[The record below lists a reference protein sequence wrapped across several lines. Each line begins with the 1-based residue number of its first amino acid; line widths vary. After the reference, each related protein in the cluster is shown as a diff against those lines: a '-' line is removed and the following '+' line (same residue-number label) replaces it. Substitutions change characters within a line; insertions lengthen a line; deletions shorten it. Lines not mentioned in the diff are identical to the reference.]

1 MKVLVFTGAGASV
14 ELGVPAMTAMAHD
27 LHGHMRHQGVKEE
40 VFSRFDAMLAN
51 VDYDAERLIEAI
63 DAVETGERE
72 KETLGFAFDRELLE
86 TVRLM
91 RWECEWFIHQV
102 CERVRELEASALWRP
117 VLLRGQEHELCFV
130 TTNYDR
136 AIEFACKSADVRF
149 SDGFSEFDGREYAEW
164 TGISTDARVKVLK
177 IHGSTDWYQG
187 VDGAVYKIKHPIPL
201 YGELS
206 LSSQDS
212 GMPSMKSAMVLPT
225 REKKVNQPPYPDL
238 VADFRNAAR
247 SVEVALFVGTSLR
260 DPDILDIFHQCRRRI
275 PTYIVGMGLESEVH
289 ECIDQD
295 KMIVQTTSEFVIS
308 SFPRFLKE
316 ANIRYLDELVNET
329 RKEPKSILPS
339 IIMASQKEE
348 SSRRICE
355 AIEELAEHDVSVDLE
370 FLKPLLM
377 HEEPMVRNYA
387 LSIVPKSLDRHEGLA
402 LAEKLAGESPGG
414 SFAEEFKMLR
424 EMTRVEQEECSGVS
438 SS

>member
-1 MKVLVFTGAGASV
+1 M
-14 ELGVPAMTAMAHD
+14 
-27 LHGHMRHQGVKEE
+27 
-40 VFSRFDAMLAN
+40 
-51 VDYDAERLIEAI
+51 
-63 DAVETGERE
+63 
-72 KETLGFAFDRELLE
+72 
-86 TVRLM
+86 
-91 RWECEWFIHQV
+91 
-102 CERVRELEASALWRP
+102 ASAKP
-117 VLLRGQEHELCFV
+117 
-130 TTNYDR
+130 
-136 AIEFACKSADVRF
+136 
-149 SDGFSEFDGREYAEW
+149 
-164 TGISTDARVKVLK
+164 
-177 IHGSTDWYQG
+177 
-187 VDGAVYKIKHPIPL
+187 GAVHYKIKHPIPL

-206 LSSQDS
+206 LSSQDN

-238 VADFRNAAR
+238 VADFRNAGR

-260 DPDILDIFHQCRRRI
+260 DPDILDIFDQCRRRI
-275 PTYIVGMGLESEVH
+275 PTYIIGMGLESEVH

-316 ANIRYLDELVNET
+316 ANIRYLDELANET

-339 IIMASQKEE
+339 IIIASQKEE
-348 SSRRICE
+348 SSTRICE

-370 FLKPLLM
+370 FLRPLLM
-377 HEEPMVRNYA
+377 HEEPMVQKYA

-402 LAEKLAGESPGG
+402 LAEKLAGENPGG

-424 EMTRVEQEECSGVS
+424 EMTRVEQDECSGVS